1 MKSKSDNWI
10 LNEWWSTG
18 IPLGTPGG
26 ASGSVT
32 HIGSATVYVQSGQL
46 SATATLLASEQ
57 HIGEIGAS
65 SIITTVTLTA
75 GTTTYTAGDVF
86 ADTQPVAS
94 AMRVAGGK
102 GILQNVTVI
111 DQDDQGTALDLV
123 IMSDHGSLGTENS
136 AVSIA
141 DADARKI
148 QGIVEVAAGD
158 YVDLINSQVAHVENV
173 GVVVQAA
180 AGTTSLHIGAI
191 TRGAP
196 TLQTVDSVIVKLGW
210 LRD

>member
-1 MKSKSDNWI
+1 MGSSMRNKSGNWI
-10 LNEWWSTG
+10 LNQFWAKG
-18 IPLGTPGG
+18 IPLGAPGG

-32 HIGSATVYVQSGQL
+32 
-46 SATATLLASEQ
+46 

-86 ADTQPVAS
+86 ADTQPIAN
-94 AMRVAGGK
+94 AMRVTGGK
-102 GILQNVTVI
+102 GILQNVVVI
-111 DQDDQGTALDLV
+111 DQDDQGTAIDLV
-123 IMSDHGSLGTENS
+123 IMQEHGSLGTENS

-158 YVDLINSQVAHVENV
+158 YVDLINSQVAHAENV
-173 GVVVQAA
+173 GMVVQAA